1 MVMDLAAKKAVLRLC
16 TYGLYVVT
24 CEHRGK
30 RDAFTANWL
39 TQVSFEPPMLAL
51 SVERDAASLPLIRG
65 SGMFAVCV
73 LEREQRALAATL
85 GRSLHRSPAKLE
97 GIRWLEPKQSASAMG
112 ESPPVLDSTGESVP
126 DLSHAED
133 HVPVLADCLG
143 YLRCQVATETPAG
156 DSVLLMATVFDAH
169 LLREGQPL
177 TMQEAGFRHSG

>member
-1 MVMDLAAKKAVLRLC
+1 MDLAAKKAVLRLC

-30 RDAFTANWL
+30 RNAFTANWL

-73 LEREQRALAATL
+73 LDREQRALAATL

-97 GIRWLEPKQSASAMG
+97 GIRWLDPEQPGPAVG
-112 ESPPVLDSTGESVP
+112 GSPPVPDAAGDSVT
-126 DLSHAED
+126 DRSHAAD
-133 HVPVLADCLG
+133 RVPVLADCLG
-143 YLRCQVATETPAG
+143 YLRCRVATETAAG
-156 DSVLLMATVFDAH
+156 DSVLLMATVFDAR
-169 LLREGQPL
+169 LLSAGQPL

>member
-1 MVMDLAAKKAVLRLC
+1 MDVAAKKAVLRLC

-30 RDAFTANWL
+30 RNAFTANWL

-51 SVERDAASLPLIRG
+51 SVERDAASLPLIRA
-65 SGMFAVCV
+65 SGRFAVCV
-73 LEREQRALAATL
+73 LERGQRALAATL

-97 GIRWLEPKQSASAMG
+97 GLRWLDLEQVAPARG
-112 ESPPVLDSTGESVP
+112 ESPPVLDAAAGIFQLPSGSDNP
-126 DLSHAED
+126 
-133 HVPVLADCLG
+133 VPVLADCLG
-143 YLRCQVATETPAG
+143 YLRCTVAEETPAG
-156 DSVLLMATVFDAH
+156 DSVLLVATVVDAY

>member
-1 MVMDLAAKKAVLRLC
+1 MNPAAKKAVLRLC

-24 CEHRGK
+24 CEHQRQ
-30 RDAFTANWL
+30 RNAFTANWL

-51 SVERDAASLPLIRG
+51 SVERDAASLPLIRD

-73 LEREQRALAATL
+73 LERDQRALAATL

-97 GIRWLEPKQSASAMG
+97 GLRWLEPEQSASTG
-112 ESPPVLDSTGESVP
+112 GGSLPVPGTA
-126 DLSHAED
+126 AETFQAPSD
-133 HVPVLADCLG
+133 TDNPLPVLADCLG
-143 YLRCQVATETPAG
+143 YLRCTVSTETPAG
-156 DSVLLMATVFDAH
+156 DSVLLVATVIDAH